1 MNELA
6 QATVRPSG
14 AQPAPQPG
22 QELAP
27 PALPAPID
35 AVAAGQQPAVLLPPV
50 QPNAPLDPAQ
60 EFVIENFN
68 ALPDLNL
75 GAFEAQDLSTVIFN
89 ASLLTQEQLAE
100 ADAAGTLAELL
111 QASTP
116 MGASPPPAAEGASA
130 QIAADAAAQRPQ
142 MQVQTAPAVPAMP
155 APKVPAG
162 TQNMLARARV
172 RNVGAGP
179 KPPGLTPNPLAGAV
193 AGRPV

>member
-6 QATVRPSG
+6 QATVRPPG
-14 AQPAPQPG
+14 TQQMPQPG

-27 PALPAPID
+27 PALPTPID
-35 AVAAGQQPAVLLPPV
+35 LVAAGQQPAVLLPPV

-68 ALPDLNL
+68 ALPELNL

-100 ADAAGTLAELL
+100 ADSNGTLAALL
-111 QASTP
+111 EASTP
-116 MGASPPPAAEGASA
+116 MQAGGPAAAGAPA

-142 MQVQTAPAVPAMP
+142 MQVQTAPAAPAMP

-162 TQNMLARARV
+162 TQDMLARARV
-172 RNVGAGP
+172 RNMGAGP
-179 KPPGLTPNPLAGAV
+179 RSPGLTPNPLAGAV